1 MAGAVEAVVK
11 IVSIKRVDDKRQI
24 CRFFAVTFEGKYSAI
39 QHIYQRKSNCFLPK
53 HEFPASF
60 STSFT
65 ENHSSNTG
73 KFIGFLRRL
82 FFLLWNG
89 EMVKEEK
96 GYAKEQYW
104 LIIIIAFKGKDHD
117 VFKYLCSEKNTKV
130 VIVLH
135 NFSNKFKL
143 LDISINK

>member
-1 MAGAVEAVVK
+1 MKLTVPPSLFVNLNQTLFSYVPPGKCTFSFRSAK

-39 QHIYQRKSNCFLPK
+39 QHIYQRKSNCFLRK

-73 KFIGFLRRL
+73 KFIEFLRRL
-82 FFLLWNG
+82 FFCTLKWWNG
-89 EMVKEEK
+89 
-96 GYAKEQYW
+96 QR
-104 LIIIIAFKGKDHD
+104 GKRICERAILVD
-117 VFKYLCSEKNTKV
+117 NNNR
-130 VIVLH
+130 I
-135 NFSNKFKL
+135 
-143 LDISINK
+143 